1 MRILSID
8 AEQRLLSLVT
18 AVGRNPMSWQGWMC
32 LYIDVVASDN
42 SCGAPS
48 CMLWVQSILGTYLKD
63 VEGRVY
69 VCDERYIHIICQD
82 VDWSVMAEAAAQ
94 ISSLIKDE
102 DGLDIDYYIYDLGR
116 EGVLYAD
123 RVLYQDDGISWG
135 SSDQVVAFQ
144 KSREAIRMKPF
155 ANIDLVSDDEIS
167 CAKPR
172 VLLVDDDQVTRWMVA
187 NTLKHECEMN
197 TAQTAS
203 QAFALYASLA
213 PDLVFLD
220 IDLPDKSGLN
230 VLSWILKNDPGA
242 NVVMFSSNDSLD
254 NIADTL
260 EQGAHG
266 FVAKPFLKRDLLYY
280 VQGCAVNTSVRSA

>member
-8 AEQRLLSLVT
+8 AEQKLLSLVT
-18 AVGRNPMSWQGWMC
+18 AIGRNPMSWQGWMC
-32 LYIDVVASDN
+32 LYIDVLASDERN
-42 SCGAPS
+42 NAPA

-69 VCDERYIHIICQD
+69 VCDDRYIHIICQD
-82 VDWSVMAEAAAQ
+82 VDWSVMAEAADQ
-94 ISSLIKDE
+94 ISSLIKGE
-102 DGLDIDYYIYDLGR
+102 DGVDVDYYIFDLGR
-116 EGVLYAD
+116 EGVIYAD
-123 RVLYQDDGISWG
+123 RVIYRDNGSSWG
-135 SSDQVVAFQ
+135 SSEQVVAFQ
-144 KSREAIRMKPF
+144 KTREAIRMKPF
-155 ANIDLVSDDEIS
+155 ANIELVSDEELA
-167 CAKPR
+167 CCKPR
-172 VLLVDDDQVTRWMVA
+172 VLLVDDDQVTRWMVG
-187 NTLKHECEMN
+187 NSLKNECEM
-197 TAQTAS
+197 TSAQTAS
-203 QAFALYASLA
+203 QAFSIYASFE

-220 IDLPDKSGLN
+220 IDLPDKSGLS

-280 VQGCAVNTSVRSA
+280 VQGCNVNTNVLSA